1 MVDNP
6 NSHTSNITIRS
17 WLVLF
22 GLGVVWGTSY
32 ILIKKGLVAF
42 SPKQVACL
50 RIGITALSF
59 LPFFLWHFRKVDW
72 SKWKELLLVG
82 FAGSLLPAFLF
93 ATAQTKISSSL
104 SGILSSLTP
113 LFTLFLGIAFFKIAS
128 TWHKI
133 IGVFIGLGGAVWLL
147 LADRGLGDIE
157 GMGFGLLVVGACLC
171 YAITSNVVK
180 AYLQEM
186 PTLTISA
193 VSYVMVGIPSIIY
206 LFTIGFLDVMQNH
219 VYAWESLGFITILAI
234 SSTVMGSLLF
244 FKLIKDTNVIFAST
258 VSYLIP
264 MVAILWGVID
274 GEQISY
280 LHFIGMAAILLGV
293 YVARK

>member
-1 MVDNP
+1 MKNNQPQNEADIP
-6 NSHTSNITIRS
+6 IRS
-17 WLVLF
+17 WIVLF
-22 GLGVVWGTSY
+22 GLGAVWGTSY

-42 SPKQVACL
+42 SPTQVACI
-50 RIGITALSF
+50 RIGITALAF
-59 LPFFLWHFRKVDW
+59 LPFFLWHIRKVDW
-72 SKWKELLLVG
+72 SKWKELFVVG
-82 FAGSLLPAFLF
+82 FAGSLFPAFLF
-93 ATAQTKISSSL
+93 AMAQTKISSSL

-113 LFTLFLGIAFFKIAS
+113 LFTLFLGIAFFKVAS
-128 TWHKI
+128 TWHKVF
-133 IGVFIGLGGAVWLL
+133 GVFMGLAGAIWLL
-147 LADRGLGDIE
+147 IVDRGFGDIE
-157 GMGFGLLVVGACLC
+157 GMGFGLLVVGACFC

-193 VSYVMVGIPSIIY
+193 VSYIMVGIPSIIY
-206 LFTIGFLDVMQNH
+206 LFTIGFVDVMQH
-219 VYAWESLGFITILAI
+219 HPAAWQSLGFVAILAI

-264 MVAILWGVID
+264 MVAILWGVFD
-274 GEQISY
+274 GEAITL
-280 LHFIGMAAILLGV
+280 LHFVGMGAILLGV